1 MTATRLSLETVWGV
15 NATTWRRLS
24 RGQVGEK
31 KGPVDEDALSTM
43 AAAAL
48 ARQLRGTNGRMG
60 GVVLPGISQ
69 GAQLRCLQR
78 HSLHESSEP
87 TTQPSIQKGPVHT
100 HMSTLLKTSRH
111 THLVAPGSSCQPPL
125 TEGPPT
131 ARKSLPRYRHA
142 SEPVRR
148 TPDPVELT
156 TPSRHNWHA
165 GVQMDS
171 TQAKLVSVCEHPP

>member
-1 MTATRLSLETVWGV
+1 MLSLETVWGV

-48 ARQLRGTNGRMG
+48 ARQLRGANGWMG
-60 GVVLPGISQ
+60 GVGLNQ
-69 GAQLRCLQR
+69 GSVGGGGGSCGAFKR
-78 HSLHESSEP
+78 HSLHDSSKP
-87 TTQPSIQKGPVHT
+87 TTQPLIQKGPVQ
-100 HMSTLLKTSRH
+100 TLMCTPLETSRH

-125 TEGPPT
+125 AEAPPT

-156 TPSRHNWHA
+156 TPSRHNW
-165 GVQMDS
+165 
-171 TQAKLVSVCEHPP
+171 